1 MGYFLFMLLFMLV
14 AHIRAKKGNP
24 WIWYFIGATI
34 QLVSLIGLSRNPFYS
49 TGKLW
54 IIYIVI
60 LIMVAVSIGNIVSK
74 REQQSKAHPY
84 GNGNDSIIPMKNYGN
99 DEIQNTLENRS
110 WKCMRCG
117 NSNPEHFY
125 IYGCGMKKAKM
136 IMPPTRLNIHQSV
149 VDYYVM
155 GE

>member
-14 AHIRAKKGNP
+14 ALIRAKKGNP

-60 LIMVAVSIGNIVSK
+60 LIMVAVSIGIIVSK

-125 IYGCGMKKAKM
+125 ICGCGMKKSENDNA
-136 IMPPTRLNIHQSV
+136 S
-149 VDYYVM
+149 YSS
-155 GE
+155 